1 MNSSLVISPSL
12 STSIASLISSQIS
25 NQLPAIKIY
34 FQSAHFA
41 PDIEDFFRGL
51 NAREAEQAVH
61 DVPKFCRVDGA
72 APVPVEH
79 VEYPVELVLE
89 CLKLKILDAI

>member
-1 MNSSLVISPSL
+1 MNSKSA
-12 STSIASLISSQIS
+12 TRLIF
-25 NQLPAIKIY
+25 Y
-34 FQSAHFA
+34 AHFT
-41 PDIEDFFRGL
+41 PDIEDFVRGL

-61 DVPKFCRVDGA
+61 DVPQLGGVDGA

-89 CLKLKILDAI
+89 RLKLNIYCI